1 MIVQIDDFV
10 GKYELHT
17 GMYDQAKL
25 QEYINT
31 YETRYLVELF
41 GEKLYNEFISD
52 LTPSNVPRSPNFQFV
67 FNSFYQNINLHTII
81 QSDGIKTMLK
91 GFIYFEY
98 MKDTTNQV
106 TPNGMVIPSNENSTT
121 ASTLYSMMYAR
132 YNEAIRSFKAIQTRI
147 MINQQLSIGQVVQFT
162 LINTGT
168 NYVTQNNVTT
178 TSNLNGVDAT
188 FNVVAIGGAVEI
200 ADVQDGGK
208 NYSIGE
214 ILTLI
219 SGDENAQ
226 IEITYV
232 GKGDLKKFN
241 GISKQ
246 YCYWI

>member
-98 MKDTTNQV
+98 LKDTTNQV

-208 NYSIGE
+208 NYLVGE

-246 YCYWI
+246 YVYWI